1 VRRLG
6 EAIER
11 RAADDLSPVEAPDAP
26 RELRPLI
33 DATTRVMG
41 RLQGLIDHQNR
52 FVRDS
57 AHQLRTPLAVLKVQV
72 QSARR
77 GDLPAEQALA
87 DIDRTVTRAT
97 TLANQMLSLAKVEQL
112 RQQPDSQP
120 LDFGDIVRQVVLDV
134 SPLIA
139 ERALDFGFDAQ
150 VAPVTVRA
158 HRWMLEELAR
168 NLLHN
173 AIRHSPAGGA
183 LTVEV
188 RREGTAT
195 ALLRL
200 RDAGPGIAPDLRAR
214 LFTPFA
220 TGGMPGGSGLGLT
233 ICREIVRA
241 LDGQIALDNHH
252 AGGRVAGLD
261 VTVRLPRQSD

>member
-1 VRRLG
+1 
-6 EAIER
+6 
-11 RAADDLSPVEAPDAP
+11 VEAPDAP

-57 AHQLRTPLAVLKVQV
+57 AHQLRTPLAVLRVQV

-87 DIDRTVTRAT
+87 EIDRTVARAT

-120 LDFGDIVRQVVLDV
+120 LDLVEIVRQVVLDV

-139 ERALDFGFDAQ
+139 ERALDFGLDADDT
-150 VAPVTVRA
+150 PVTVRA
-158 HRWMLEELAR
+158 HRWMLEELTR

-173 AIRHSPAGGA
+173 AIRHSPQGGILSVA
-183 LTVEV
+183 V
-188 RREGTAT
+188 RHEDAAT
-195 ALLRL
+195 AVLRL
-200 RDAGPGIAPDLRAR
+200 RDDGPGIPPDLRKR

-241 LDGQIALDNHH
+241 LDGRIALDNRT
-252 AGGRVAGLD
+252 AGDRIEGLD
-261 VTVRLPRQSD
+261 VTVRLPRHPD